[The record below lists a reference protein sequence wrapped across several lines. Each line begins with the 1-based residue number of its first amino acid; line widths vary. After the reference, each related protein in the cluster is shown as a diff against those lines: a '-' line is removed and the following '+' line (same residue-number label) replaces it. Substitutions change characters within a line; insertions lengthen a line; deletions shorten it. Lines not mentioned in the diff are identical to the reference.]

1 MSGFIFSIVDF
12 IARETFQ
19 ERLDYPS
26 HRLMFRYVEHCQ
38 VWLPI
43 S

>member
-1 MSGFIFSIVDF
+1 MSGFIFSIVDS

-26 HRLMFRYVEHCQ
+26 HRLMFSLRRA
-38 VWLPI
+38 L
-43 S
+43 SL